1 MVSDPKAIQH
11 VYANPHLFARHKQS
25 RNLLKMLFGPAL
37 AVVSVED
44 HKRQR
49 RVMQPVFGS
58 PHLRNLF
65 PIFTRH
71 TQKVC
76 PTGYGKPH

>member
-11 VYANPHLFARHKQS
+11 VHANPQLFVRHKQS

-37 AVVSVED
+37 AVVDVED

-49 RVMQPVFGS
+49 KVMQPAFGS
-58 PHLRNLF
+58 PQLRSLF
-65 PIFTRH
+65 PVFIRH

-76 PTGYGKPH
+76 PAGYDKLH